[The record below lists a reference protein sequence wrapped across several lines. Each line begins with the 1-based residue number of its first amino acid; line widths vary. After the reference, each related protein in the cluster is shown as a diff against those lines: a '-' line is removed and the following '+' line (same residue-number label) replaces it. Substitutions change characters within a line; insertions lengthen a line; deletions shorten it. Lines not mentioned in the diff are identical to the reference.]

1 MVATKTKTT
10 TEIPEVAVKIS
21 EQMIT
26 ALKQYQQFS
35 LDAAQ
40 TWAKVVATFSVAEFP
55 AIPGAPEMPSTEALT
70 TFAFDFTTELLK
82 AQRDFTLGLV
92 STLA

>member
-40 TWAKVVATFSVAEFP
+40 TWAKVAATEQIAAKRVDRARCVDGCGRIEETSAHVHDGDAF
-55 AIPGAPEMPSTEALT
+55 GA
-70 TFAFDFTTELLK
+70 
-82 AQRDFTLGLV
+82 GV
-92 STLA
+92 

>member
-1 MVATKTKTT
+1 MVATKTKPT
-10 TEIPEVAVKIS
+10 TEIPEIAVKLS
-21 EQMIT
+21 EHMIT

-40 TWAKVVATFSVAEFP
+40 TWAKVAATFPVAEFP
-55 AIPGAPEMPSTEALT
+55 AIPGAPELPSPTALT
-70 TFAFDFTTELLK
+70 SFAFDFTTELLA
-82 AQRDFTLGLV
+82 AQRAFALELV

>member
-1 MVATKTKTT
+1 MVTTKAKTT

-21 EQMIT
+21 EQMIS

-40 TWAKVVATFSVAEFP
+40 TWAKVAATFPVAEFP
-55 AIPGAPEMPSTEALT
+55 TIPGAPEVPSTAALT
-70 TFAFDFTTELLK
+70 TFAFDFTTELLN
-82 AQRDFTLGLV
+82 AQRAFALELV
-92 STLA
+92 GTLA

>member
-1 MVATKTKTT
+1 MVTTKTKPTT
-10 TEIPEVAVKIS
+10 AVPEVAVKLS

-26 ALKQYQQFS
+26 ALKQYQQLS

-40 TWAKVVATFSVAEFP
+40 TWAKVAASFPVAEFP

-70 TFAFDFTTELLK
+70 TFAFDFTTELLA
-82 AQRDFTLGLV
+82 AQRAYALELV